1 MTTTTTAAP
10 PGGDFIF
17 DAAVRAFSD
26 QMRWIDA
33 LDTKAGVVMAADAV
47 LAGLVLTR
55 GSMLLDAPVWVGVSV
70 ALLLFVSFVLG
81 LLSFSTR
88 RFGIA
93 PDVSA
98 LASEAATAAPS
109 SLRST
114 ALSDILDALEMN
126 EPKIAAKANLLYLA
140 GLSLMLAIGTFGG
153 LFMVEL
159 VKVH

>member
-1 MTTTTTAAP
+1 MSTTTTPAP
-10 PGGDFIF
+10 PGGDFVF
-17 DAAVRAFSD
+17 DAAVRAFTD

-55 GSMLLDAPVWVGVSV
+55 GSILLDAPVWVGILV
-70 ALLLFVSFVLG
+70 ALLLFVSFVLA

-98 LASEAATAAPS
+98 LASEVDTATPS
-109 SLRST
+109 SLRWT
-114 ALSDILDALEMN
+114 ALSEILDALEMN
-126 EPKIAAKANLLYLA
+126 EPKVGQKANLLFA
-140 GLSLMLAIGTFGG
+140 SGLGLMLAIASFASYFVVQDFSGR
-153 LFMVEL
+153 
-159 VKVH
+159 